1 MRWLVAAN
9 ANADAIAVK
18 RSNYRPTKSTTAAFS
33 LGTPLPHRAMQPKST
48 AALGSRKTKAKI
60 KSEIKK
66 RRRRRRRNEGK
77 REGKRGRRKEK
88 RSGVGVDV
96 KKYRDTRH

>member
-1 MRWLVAAN
+1 MVAAN

-66 RRRRRRRNEGK
+66 RRRRNEGK

>member
-77 REGKRGRRKEK
+77 RERERAREREAGEK
-88 RSGVGVDV
+88 R
-96 KKYRDTRH
+96 RDREWE

>member
-33 LGTPLPHRAMQPKST
+33 LGTPLPHRAMQPKIT

-66 RRRRRRRNEGK
+66 RRRRRRNEGK

>member
-1 MRWLVAAN
+1 MVAAN

-66 RRRRRRRNEGK
+66 RRRRRRN
-77 REGKRGRRKEK
+77 EGKRGRRKEK

>member
-66 RRRRRRRNEGK
+66 RRRRNEGK